1 MSFLDAPIARCEAA
15 RTMVLT
21 DQTQGQCACE
31 HGCPPG
37 RVCPLDGCFAEV
49 SGCYETAP
57 PQVSAAP
64 AIAPARGGVAR
75 RSVVGSGESAG
86 VGGIGGIGDAAA
98 APAVLCCAEV

>member
-49 SGCYETAP
+49 SGCYETVPPQASAP
-57 PQVSAAP
+57 PAL
-64 AIAPARGGVAR
+64 APARGGGAR
-75 RSVVGSGESAG
+75 RSVA
-86 VGGIGGIGDAAA
+86 GIGDGVVVGAAGDAAA
-98 APAVLCCAEV
+98 APAVLCCAEA